1 MDEPLSSV
9 VLRKVGGSVVCGG
22 ASKVWRCCIDRPR
35 QSFDYGVMG
44 VNHPAAGFGVANSA
58 MVLLQK
64 VHGLGFTAAG
74 EFCPSAPGY
83 EMEHDRMD
91 VFCHLPCVV

>member
-1 MDEPLSSV
+1 MKPQRSGGVALIDHASPLTMA
-9 VLRKVGGSVVCGG
+9 L
-22 ASKVWRCCIDRPR
+22 W
-35 QSFDYGVMG
+35 G

-74 EFCPSAPGY
+74 ELSPPAPG
-83 EMEHDRMD
+83 
-91 VFCHLPCVV
+91 